1 MLGMY
6 RLFGTAQYLS
16 VSCVSTLVTAWYVP
30 YQELIDT
37 PYGMRLRT
45 LYVLEELNIK
55 SVVPCNDPLRY
66 ASLRA
71 EPDFRYAVDWLPNL
85 LACDVLVIL
94 DLRADESLFDAG
106 VALCIT
112 SLSQV
117 VNRIQKLRKKAGLEP
132 TDIVELYYESLE
144 KDEKILE
151 KIVNSQANSVII
163 GLKSHSLLAI
173 PLLAGYF
180 LSRGVSDKLRV
191 LCKFLNPL
199 TILQIKVDCI
209 ENQPSVDLELG
220 KHLFLS
226 VADFYMSRKTS

>member
-37 PYGMRLRT
+37 PYG
-45 LYVLEELNIK
+45 
-55 SVVPCNDPLRY
+55 
-66 ASLRA
+66 
-71 EPDFRYAVDWLPNL
+71 
-85 LACDVLVIL
+85 DVLVIL

-106 VALCIT
+106 VA
-112 SLSQV
+112 
-117 VNRIQKLRKKAGLEP
+117 REKLRKKAGLEP

-151 KIVNSQANSVII
+151 KIVNSQ
-163 GLKSHSLLAI
+163 
-173 PLLAGYF
+173 
-180 LSRGVSDKLRV
+180 
-191 LCKFLNPL
+191 
-199 TILQIKVDCI
+199 VDCI